1 MCFTAFLLWTSCCVE
16 TKFYLEIISMAGQTD
31 PHISLFS
38 PQEVEFVAED
48 ELVEIVP
55 NMNMEPLNFIA
66 GDFGR
71 FVPQIPTQVLLWLAV
86 ALKRRG
92 KCTFRPPGWLS
103 VDNLTQILEAER
115 EPQSKFQAL
124 PFGYVETARLLF
136 DHARGDIPDMYMIE
150 NVSAM
155 EVNLVRPFVRRALE
169 AFYKHDKPEAD
180 ADRDTR
186 SSRQPRNGK
195 ELLCPC
201 LSEKEEVSDTSLF
214 FTFDLRTHP
223 FSMSFPVRDITTT
236 ASSSSFPAIPVKIIP
251 LRHPDSTSSDDPRRP
266 SIPFHDFFSQ
276 WTAKIKSLTVFDWLD
291 TVFPCFIWIRSYRW
305 HQYFKLDLMAGI
317 TVGIMLVPQSMSYAK
332 LAGLQPIYGLYSS
345 FVPVFVYALFGSS
358 RQLAIG
364 PVALVS
370 LLVSNAL
377 GGIVDPSE
385 ELYTELAILL
395 ALLVGIF
402 ECIMGFL
409 RLGWLIRFIS
419 HSVISGFT
427 TASAI
432 VIGLSQLKYFLG
444 YNVSRSSKIV
454 PLVESV
460 IAGADQFKWPPFLL
474 GSTILVILLVMKH
487 VGKANKELQFI
498 RAAGPLT
505 GLALGTTI
513 AKVFHSPSI
522 SLVGDIPQGLPK
534 FSLPKTFDHAK
545 LLLPT
550 ATLITGVAILE
561 SVGIAKA
568 LAAKNRYEL
577 DSNSES
583 SNCFSCD
590 LTVVWSAVNSESEAK
605 TGLSGLVTGIII
617 GCSLLFLTPVFKYI
631 PQCALAAI
639 VISAVSGLVDYEGA
653 IFLWRVDKRDF
664 TLWTITSTTTLFF
677 GIEIGVLVGVGFS
690 LAFVIHE
697 SANPHIAVLGRLPGT
712 TVYRNMKQYPEA
724 YTYNGIVIVRVD
736 APIYFAN
743 ISYIKDRLREYE
755 VAYDK
760 HTNRG
765 PEVERIYFLILEMSP
780 VTYIDSSAVEALK
793 ELYEEYKTRDI
804 QLAVSNPNKEVLLTL
819 ARSGIVELIG
829 KEWSFV
835 RVHDAVQVCLH
846 YVESKNQTPRNVEE
860 SSSSSL
866 WRTCGSAKNSSRT
879 EVESDTKLVL
889 KEPLLLNEK

>member
-1 MCFTAFLLWTSCCVE
+1 MS
-16 TKFYLEIISMAGQTD
+16 
-31 PHISLFS
+31 
-38 PQEVEFVAED
+38 
-48 ELVEIVP
+48 
-55 NMNMEPLNFIA
+55 
-66 GDFGR
+66 
-71 FVPQIPTQVLLWLAV
+71 LAV
-86 ALKRRG
+86 K
-92 KCTFRPPGWLS
+92 K
-103 VDNLTQILEAER
+103 NL
-115 EPQSKFQAL
+115 
-124 PFGYVETARLLF
+124 
-136 DHARGDIPDMYMIE
+136 
-150 NVSAM
+150 
-155 EVNLVRPFVRRALE
+155 
-169 AFYKHDKPEAD
+169 
-180 ADRDTR
+180 
-186 SSRQPRNGK
+186 
-195 ELLCPC
+195 
-201 LSEKEEVSDTSLF
+201 
-214 FTFDLRTHP
+214 
-223 FSMSFPVRDITTT
+223 TT
-236 ASSSSFPAIPVKIIP
+236 ASSSSSPAIPVKVIP
-251 LRHPDSTSSDDPRRP
+251 LQHPESTPSDDPRRP
-266 SIPFHDFFSQ
+266 CTQFHDFFSR
-276 WTAKIKSLTVFDWLD
+276 WKATIKRMTVFDWLD
-291 TVFPCFIWIRSYRW
+291 TIFPCFLWIRTYRW

-317 TVGIMLVPQSMSYAK
+317 TVGVMLVPQAMSYAK

-345 FVPVFVYALFGSS
+345 FVPVFVYAIFGSS
-358 RQLAIG
+358 RQLAVG

-377 GGIVDPSE
+377 GGIVDPSQ
-385 ELYTELAILL
+385 ELYTELAIVL

-402 ECIMGFL
+402 ECIMGIL

-454 PLVESV
+454 PLVESI

-487 VGKANKELQFI
+487 VGKANKELQFV

-505 GLALGTTI
+505 GLVLGTTI
-513 AKVFHSPSI
+513 AKVLHTPSI

-534 FSLPKTFDHAK
+534 FSFPKSFNHAR

-550 ATLITGVAILE
+550 AALITGVAILE

-577 DSNSES
+577 DSNSELFGLGVANILGS
-583 SNCFSCD
+583 LFSAYP
-590 LTVVWSAVNSESEAK
+590 TTGSFSRSAVNSESEAK
-605 TGLSGLVTGIII
+605 TGLSGIVTGIII

-664 TLWTITSTTTLFF
+664 TLWTITSTATLFF

-724 YTYNGIVIVRVD
+724 YTYNGIVIIRID

-755 VAYDK
+755 VATDK
-760 HTNRG
+760 RTTNRG

-804 QLAVSNPNKEVLLTL
+804 QLAISNPNKEVLLTL

-829 KEWSFV
+829 KEWYFV

-846 YVESKNQTPRNVEE
+846 YVESSNQTTTNVED
-860 SSSSSL
+860 SSDSSL
-866 WRTCGSAKNSSRT
+866 WRRCGAKYLSYAR
-879 EVESDTKLVL
+879 VESDTSLVL
-889 KEPLLLNEK
+889 KEPLLSSEE

>member
-1 MCFTAFLLWTSCCVE
+1 MS
-16 TKFYLEIISMAGQTD
+16 
-31 PHISLFS
+31 
-38 PQEVEFVAED
+38 
-48 ELVEIVP
+48 
-55 NMNMEPLNFIA
+55 
-66 GDFGR
+66 
-71 FVPQIPTQVLLWLAV
+71 LAV
-86 ALKRRG
+86 NN
-92 KCTFRPPGWLS
+92 LS
-103 VDNLTQILEAER
+103 
-115 EPQSKFQAL
+115 
-124 PFGYVETARLLF
+124 
-136 DHARGDIPDMYMIE
+136 
-150 NVSAM
+150 
-155 EVNLVRPFVRRALE
+155 
-169 AFYKHDKPEAD
+169 
-180 ADRDTR
+180 
-186 SSRQPRNGK
+186 
-195 ELLCPC
+195 
-201 LSEKEEVSDTSLF
+201 
-214 FTFDLRTHP
+214 
-223 FSMSFPVRDITTT
+223 T
-236 ASSSSFPAIPVKIIP
+236 ASSSSSPAIPVKVIP
-251 LRHPDSTSSDDPRRP
+251 LKHPDPSSSDPRRP
-266 SIPFHDFFSQ
+266 SIPFHDFFYR
-276 WTAKIKSLTVFDWLD
+276 WTVKIKRMTFFDWIG
-291 TVFPCFIWIRSYRW
+291 TIFPCFLWIRTYRW

-317 TVGIMLVPQSMSYAK
+317 TVGVMLVPQAMSYAK

-345 FVPVFVYALFGSS
+345 FVPVFVYAVFGSS
-358 RQLAIG
+358 RQLAVG

-444 YNVSRSSKIV
+444 YSVSRSTKIV
-454 PLVESV
+454 PLIESI

-487 VGKANKELQFI
+487 VGKSKKELQFI

-513 AKVFHSPSI
+513 AKVFQQPSI

-534 FSLPKTFDHAK
+534 FSFPKSFYLAK

-550 ATLITGVAILE
+550 SALITGVAILE

-568 LAAKNRYEL
+568 LAAKNGYEL
-577 DSNSES
+577 DSNSELFGLGVANIFGS
-583 SNCFSCD
+583 LFSAYP
-590 LTVVWSAVNSESEAK
+590 TTGSFSRSAVNSESEAK
-605 TGLSGLVTGIII
+605 TGLSGLITGIII
-617 GCSLLFLTPVFKYI
+617 GCSLLFLTPVFKHI

-664 TLWTITSTTTLFF
+664 TLWTITSITTLFF
-677 GIEIGVLVGVGFS
+677 GIEIGVLIGVGFS

-724 YTYNGIVIVRVD
+724 YTYNGIVIVRID

-755 VAYDK
+755 VAIDK
-760 HTNRG
+760 QTNKG
-765 PEVERIYFLILEMSP
+765 AGVERIYFVILEMSP

-793 ELYEEYKTRDI
+793 DLYEEYKTRDI
-804 QLAVSNPNKEVLLTL
+804 QLAISNPNKEVLLTL
-819 ARSGIVELIG
+819 SRSGIVELIG
-829 KEWSFV
+829 KEWYFV

-846 YVESKNQTPRNVEE
+846 YVEPPTNIEK
-860 SSSSSL
+860 SSNTSL
-866 WRTCGSAKNSSRT
+866 WRRCGPKNS
-879 EVESDTKLVL
+879 VESDSNLVL
-889 KEPLLLNEK
+889 KEPLLSSEK